1 MQESLYQPA
10 KISFDEEVTQEM
22 KKDISKLWKKLEL
35 KLEWQ
40 ERNMKMN
47 CCISSRR
54 KSMDKVKW
62 QFINKLLVLLS
73 SGITAVINFEEATQ
87 KN

>member
-1 MQESLYQPA
+1 
-10 KISFDEEVTQEM
+10 M
-22 KKDISKLWKKLEL
+22 KKDICKLWKKLDL

-40 ERNMKMN
+40 EKNMKMN
-47 CCISSRR
+47 SCISSRR

-73 SGITAVINFEEATQ
+73 SGITAVITFEEATQ
-87 KN
+87 KI